1 MAPSKD
7 DVCNKCG
14 NKGHW
19 ARDCDVSFDSYYKRS
34 GKADKTR
41 VYLDVSY
48 RDKDYAKSFGARWD
62 ADKRKWF
69 VWDRVPDELKRF
81 EPIRMYTYVKPEE
94 TIDDLCRYC
103 FFSFEERLAKSESDP
118 KACVHCAPKKR
129 PPACKH
135 CNKFMVADTW
145 TGNMD
150 DESIVVIHDCVGNP
164 MMYDGGCSSMGGCR
178 HRLQSCRQ
186 NVLSSAIELA
196 LKDDFWRKCG
206 ERTRNLIRDSYNAAV
221 KELSSEFLEFETVS
235 NSRFYTGEDHGM
247 ALFGIHFRIGKE
259 YDDEKIKTF
268 AQRGMHEHDGSR
280 GYLPH
285 GFDKHVAERL
295 SDFEPWRLVKRPE
308 PGCYVFVVGHEML
321 DSERDREIKL

>member
-1 MAPSKD
+1 MRPNRD

-41 VYLDVSY
+41 IYLDVPY

-62 ADKRKWF
+62 ADERKWF

-81 EPIRMYTYVKPEE
+81 EPVRTYTYVKPEE
-94 TIDDLCRYC
+94 TIDRLCRYC
-103 FFSFEERLAKSESDP
+103 FFSFEEGLRKSESDP
-118 KACVHCAPKKR
+118 KACIHCAPKKQ

-135 CNKFMVADTW
+135 CNKFMVADNW

-178 HRLQSCRQ
+178 HRLQP
-186 NVLSSAIELA
+186 SSALELA
-196 LKDDFWRKCG
+196 LKDDFWRKQG
-206 ERTRNLIRDSYNAAV
+206 ERTRELIRDSYNAAV
-221 KELSSEFLEFETVS
+221 KELSSEFPEFEAIY
-235 NSRFYTGEDHGM
+235 NPMYYYHGQNEM
-247 ALFGIHFRIGKE
+247 AQFFGIDFKIGKE
-259 YDDEKIKTF
+259 HDDEKIKAF
-268 AQRGMHEHDGSR
+268 AQRGAHEYNGSR
-280 GYLPH
+280 GYLPR
-285 GFDKHVAERL
+285 GFEKYVGQRL
-295 SDFEPWRLVKRPE
+295 FTSWRLVKVAE
-308 PGCYVFVVGHEML
+308 PGCYIFVTPVDML
-321 DSERDREIKL
+321 DFHRDGEIEL